1 MTGKTRTKAY
11 ARLCV
16 TLSLAQRLKPE
27 AARTWRACRARCQYI
42 CTLDVKSVFCVFG
55 LGAGY
60 TRICVYLFACDAGR
74 LVCLSRLLVY
84 THTLAPTRCNA
95 CNDRCQRAA
104 MARTRPRPWP
114 RRWKRRL
121 HPAGRGRGWGLPLE
135 AWRSELTSPGV
146 YLLFPEGGNKHQRE
160 GVYLAVYLVCICF
173 QDKNTQIHAYPH
185 PSPSVSNI

>member
-1 MTGKTRTKAY
+1 M
-11 ARLCV
+11 
-16 TLSLAQRLKPE
+16 LSLYFVYLDMGLDTRVVVCICLLATLHTHSTRGYSLYSHLLY
-27 AARTWRACRARCQYI
+27 RAC
-42 CTLDVKSVFCVFG
+42 
-55 LGAGY
+55 
-60 TRICVYLFACDAGR
+60 
-74 LVCLSRLLVY
+74 
-84 THTLAPTRCNA
+84 CNA
-95 CNDRCQRAA
+95 CNDRCGSCICICIRQPAHQRAA
-104 MARTRPRPWP
+104 TARARPRPWP

-185 PSPSVSNI
+185 PSPSVFNI